1 MSLISLAITLIV
13 VGILLWL
20 VNMYVPMDG
29 KIKKILN
36 VVVVICVVVW
46 LLVAFGVLDR
56 SGDIRVPQLK

>member
-20 VNMYVPMDG
+20 VNTYIPMDG

-46 LLVAFGVLDR
+46 LLSAFGVIGH
-56 SGDIRVPQLK
+56 SGDIQVPQVR